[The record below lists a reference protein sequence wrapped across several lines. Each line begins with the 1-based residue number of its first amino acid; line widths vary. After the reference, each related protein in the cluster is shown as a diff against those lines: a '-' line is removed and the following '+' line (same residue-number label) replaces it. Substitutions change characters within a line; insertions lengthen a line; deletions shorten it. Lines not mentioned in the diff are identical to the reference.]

1 MLSRRRPLAALV
13 AATAVFAAVHELRPP
28 PPAVE
33 PVVTAARD
41 LPAGTTLEHEDLTTV
56 DFAAGTAPSGLAND
70 AVGRVLAA
78 PLRAGEPVTDVRLV
92 GAAMAATYAGTV
104 AMPVR
109 LPDAA
114 MAGLL
119 RVGDRIDLVA
129 ADPQGD
135 TARLVAADLTVVAL
149 QAPDEEA
156 GVGGLPGRLV
166 VLAVPES
173 TRETVAQAAVTG
185 FLTYTYAR

>member
-1 MLSRRRPLAALV
+1 MAVV
-13 AATAVFAAVHELRPP
+13 AVVHELRPP
-28 PPAVE
+28 PSAIE
-33 PVVTAARD
+33 PVATAARD
-41 LPAGTTLEHEDLTTV
+41 LPAGTTLGPDDLTTV
-56 DFAAGTAPSGLAND
+56 GFAAGTAPTGLASD

-92 GAAMAATYAGTV
+92 GAAMAATYDGAV

-109 LPDAA
+109 LPDPA

-135 TARLVAADLTVVAL
+135 TARLVAADLTVVSL
-149 QAPDEEA
+149 QAPDDEA
-156 GVGGLPGRLV
+156 GMGGLPGRLV
-166 VLAVPES
+166 VLAVPEGA
-173 TRETVAQAAVTG
+173 RETVAQAAVTG
-185 FLTYTYAR
+185 FLTFTYAR